1 MERNADGSLGLFVG
15 TMMNLGVNAKFDQPT
30 GLYTFHEL
38 KKQLPAFISHGM
50 EGAVLLFD
58 VDRLQRINDILG
70 YLVGDEVLQRLGQKC
85 QSLEGV
91 ISYRGPGGKFYCITT
106 EKSENALDRIY
117 KEMQKFS
124 VEVPREMNLE
134 IQLTISCGVAF
145 FPQDAEDFETLHANV
160 EYALEQAK
168 KVGRGSIAQFSG
180 QMHRKTVEK
189 FRLQEVLRES
199 VANNCRGFA
208 LVYQPLVNGE
218 TQDVY
223 GAETLMRFYLPDGT
237 LVSPME
243 FIPILEEDGTIRQ
256 VGEWLLNKAL
266 AQAAMWR
273 MENPDFVISVN
284 VSYIQILQEGFK
296 EMVTRIVEESGTP
309 EKQLILELTESC
321 KVSDP
326 NGLRDDFEYF
336 KNMGI
341 NMALDDF
348 GTEYSSIA
356 LLRKLKPQWIKIDHT
371 FVSSIQDDEMDQ
383 AILEYIMNLSKQT
396 RIKVCVEGV
405 ENKEILSVVQT
416 YKPELLQGYY
426 YSRPCPAEEFSK
438 KYFNG
443 KDKTGSYGCLK
454 K

>member
-1 MERNADGSLGLFVG
+1 MNA
-15 TMMNLGVNAKFDQPT
+15 
-30 GLYTFHEL
+30 
-38 KKQLPAFISHGM
+38 
-50 EGAVLLFD
+50 
-58 VDRLQRINDILG
+58 
-70 YLVGDEVLQRLGQKC
+70 
-85 QSLEGV
+85 
-91 ISYRGPGGKFYCITT
+91 
-106 EKSENALDRIY
+106 
-117 KEMQKFS
+117 
-124 VEVPREMNLE
+124 
-134 IQLTISCGVAF
+134 
-145 FPQDAEDFETLHANV
+145 LHANV

-218 TQDVY
+218 TQEVY

-266 AQAAMWR
+266 AQAALWR
-273 MENPDFVISVN
+273 RENPDFVISVN
-284 VSYIQILQEGFK
+284 VSYIQILQEGFR

-336 KNMGI
+336 KNTI
-341 NMALDDF
+341 APIIIMA
-348 GTEYSSIA
+348 
-356 LLRKLKPQWIKIDHT
+356 KIIT
-371 FVSSIQDDEMDQ
+371 IPP
-383 AILEYIMNLSKQT
+383 I
-396 RIKVCVEGV
+396 
-405 ENKEILSVVQT
+405 VVV
-416 YKPELLQGYY
+416 
-426 YSRPCPAEEFSK
+426 PCF
-438 KYFNG
+438 FR
-443 KDKTGSYGCLK
+443 
-454 K
+454 

>member
-1 MERNADGSLGLFVG
+1 
-15 TMMNLGVNAKFDQPT
+15 
-30 GLYTFHEL
+30 
-38 KKQLPAFISHGM
+38 
-50 EGAVLLFD
+50 
-58 VDRLQRINDILG
+58 
-70 YLVGDEVLQRLGQKC
+70 
-85 QSLEGV
+85 
-91 ISYRGPGGKFYCITT
+91 
-106 EKSENALDRIY
+106 
-117 KEMQKFS
+117 
-124 VEVPREMNLE
+124 MNLE

-266 AQAAMWR
+266 AQAALWR

-284 VSYIQILQEGFK
+284 VSYIQILQEGFR
-296 EMVTRIVEESGTP
+296 EMVTRIVEKSGTP

-371 FVSSIQDDEMDQ
+371 FVRSIQDDEMDQ

-405 ENKEILSVVQT
+405 ENKEILSVVQS

-438 KYFNG
+438 KYFTG